1 MTDSRDDATPHR
13 PRLMAWIA
21 VAAVAGAVVGLAA
34 VYGIGGLRGNQDVAA
49 ACVPGLSAARRV
61 APLARG
67 EVAAVSVLTR
77 PRPVPDLRFDD
88 EQGHGRSLADWRGQL
103 VLLNLWAT
111 WCVPCRKEMP
121 ALDGLEAK
129 LGGADFQVVAVNID
143 TRDPS
148 KPRAFLQ
155 ETGITHLAYFTD
167 RSAKVFQD
175 LKLAGWAFGMPT
187 TLIVDP
193 GGCTLAFLAG
203 PAEWSSDDAVKLI
216 RAALGGAQPG
226 AAGSAR

>member
-1 MTDSRDDATPHR
+1 MTDSRDETKPHR

-49 ACVPGLSAARRV
+49 ACVPGIDAAARLS
-61 APLARG
+61 PLVHG

-103 VLLNLWAT
+103 ILLNLWAT

-129 LGGADFQVVAVNID
+129 LGGTDFQVVAINID

-148 KPRAFLQ
+148 KPRAFLR

-167 RSAKVFQD
+167 QSAKVFQD

-187 TLIVDP
+187 TLIVDR

-203 PAEWSSDDAVKLI
+203 PADWASDDAVKLI
-216 RAALGGAQPG
+216 RAALGRPDDAG
-226 AAGSAR
+226 AAH